1 MERLILS
8 EFYGI
13 TFFLQ
18 NSFLAILMLISQK
31 LVQRR
36 GIGEKCVNKGLS
48 RKLIASETYFLKYP
62 TRASVLALAKSIRH
76 VSE

>member
-36 GIGEKCVNKGLS
+36 GIGEKSVFFATRWPSIKG
-48 RKLIASETYFLKYP
+48 
-62 TRASVLALAKSIRH
+62 
-76 VSE
+76 